1 MTMIRKIAL
10 IFAKKTT
17 QQSII
22 AWIVLGFL
30 ILTIALFQLF
40 FGMIK
45 CEEQKHSIEERFLYR
60 KFAIEVLGAILVMA
74 IPTILIIISVMN
86 SN

>member
-1 MTMIRKIAL
+1 MIRKIAL

-30 ILTIALFQLF
+30 ILTITLFQLF